1 MEPDN
6 NKVNKVNRIKI
17 PINLDVIWLLF
28 AVGFQRFMEFYVK
41 IVVRVLE
48 LTEHLLVQETIEFI
62 NKNKLLW
69 EGK

>member
-1 MEPDN
+1 MN
-6 NKVNKVNRIKI
+6 SIKI

-28 AVGFQRFMEFYVK
+28 AVGFQRFMEFFVK

-69 EGK
+69 EEK